1 VRRHPEEIFTLP
13 FTGAATFSIRGGVAL
28 GMSGGA
34 EQSDQLF
41 VFVRDEVGE
50 SRAQFLDDGV
60 DSLN

>member
-1 VRRHPEEIFTLP
+1 
-13 FTGAATFSIRGGVAL
+13 
-28 GMSGGA
+28 MSGGA